1 MIRKLTLAL
10 LLTLPTMAVKSPDD
24 VLNSLTRKLTDIQ
37 AKPKSIENNQ
47 LIESIQF
54 EMKDIVDNGY
64 RGVYKTGNSPLV
76 KTPKQALNRIGREIT
91 EGADNKIVN
100 LQKYDT
106 EEQLFKELEGSA
118 SPNNLDGLSDV
129 DAIADAKAI
138 KNLYYNK
145 QAIDL
150 EGYYITAKGGVS
162 KTSDTGV
169 TSYTISTG
177 TLIAI
182 QNEDLGTG
190 SAFGFS
196 VGKYLTDSFR
206 LELEA
211 TKRTGYEYDALW
223 TTNTIITDEAK
234 IQTEALFVNGFYDFQ
249 PFTMSNT
256 AITPYL
262 GGGVGISRNKMG
274 TIVEHNNGL
283 PSGTTVDGNTINQF
297 AYKLSAGTL
306 VSLTKQLSLDV
317 NYQYVN
323 LGAFKSGTELSYNG
337 AFLGN
342 LQRGI
347 NGGDIKTQELMVG
360 LQYKF

>member
-1 MIRKLTLAL
+1 MLRKLTLAL
-10 LLTLPTMAVKSPDD
+10 LLTLPTMA
-24 VLNSLTRKLTDIQ
+24 
-37 AKPKSIENNQ
+37 
-47 LIESIQF
+47 
-54 EMKDIVDNGY
+54 M
-64 RGVYKTGNSPLV
+64 
-76 KTPKQALNRIGREIT
+76 
-91 EGADNKIVN
+91 
-100 LQKYDT
+100 
-106 EEQLFKELEGSA
+106 
-118 SPNNLDGLSDV
+118 
-129 DAIADAKAI
+129 
-138 KNLYYNK
+138 
-145 QAIDL
+145 AIDL

-162 KTSDTGV
+162 KTFN
-169 TSYTISTG
+169 TG
-177 TLIAI
+177 TTSLNAVDGSLQTL

-211 TKRTGYEYDALW
+211 IKRAGYEYDASLVNVP
-223 TTNTIITDEAK
+223 TSSLEAK
-234 IQTEALFVNGFYDFQ
+234 MQTEALFINGFYDFQ

-262 GGGVGISRNKMG
+262 GGGVGISRNKMK
-274 TIVEHNNGL
+274 TTVAHNNGITNGEAF
-283 PSGTTVDGNTINQF
+283 SGNTINQF

-306 VSLTKQLSLDV
+306 VSLTEHLSLDV

-323 LGAFKSGTELSYNG
+323 LGAFKSGTEVLLNG
-337 AFLGN
+337 AFNQN